1 MVELRDFI
9 GLPDEEFRYRMFQEI
24 ARVLITD
31 QPYPPTRIALK
42 SNEHV
47 QTVHSSLLLIDLQSA
62 KAWKDDGRV
71 KFQLRN
77 EAGSWQS
84 YTTEK
89 DGIIHML
96 LPEGNYSLRVGAK
109 LEKTFLMKKDMKH
122 EIVLR

>member
-9 GLPDEEFRYRMFQEI
+9 GLPDEEFRNRMFREI
-24 ARVLITD
+24 IRVLITD
-31 QPYPPTRIALK
+31 QPYSQTRLPLK

-47 QTVHSSLLLIDLQSA
+47 QVVRSSLLLLNLQSA

-71 KFQLRN
+71 KFQLRK
-77 EAGSWQS
+77 EAGGWQS

-89 DGIIHML
+89 DGIVHML

-109 LEKTFLMKKDMKH
+109 LEKTFLMKKESKH
-122 EIVLR
+122 EIVIR